1 MFYFRIFIMTK
12 KKTETKTK
20 KVDLQRAKDIAEVIG
35 AFSQFTPR
43 FDAENVPL
51 FSRTFVLKNILGFT
65 EEEIIE
71 NDRLINEESQAIL
84 ATLEYLKGT
93 TNQVIPE
100 NKTTKTKKEKVN

>member
-12 KKTETKTK
+12 KKTEDK

-35 AFSQFTPR
+35 TLSQFTPR
-43 FDAENVPL
+43 FDVENVPL
-51 FSRTFVLKNILGFT
+51 FSRTFLLKNILGFT

-71 NDRLINEESQAIL
+71 NDKLINEESQAIL

-93 TNQVIPE
+93 ANQVIPE
-100 NKTTKTKKEKVN
+100 NKTTKTKKQKVN

>member
-12 KKTETKTK
+12 KKTENK

-35 AFSQFTPR
+35 TLSQFTPR
-43 FDAENVPL
+43 FDVENVPL
-51 FSRTFVLKNILGFT
+51 FSRTFLLKNILGFT

-71 NDRLINEESQAIL
+71 NDKLINEESQAIL

-93 TNQVIPE
+93 ANQVIPE

>member
-12 KKTETKTK
+12 KKTENK

-35 AFSQFTPR
+35 TLSQFTPR
-43 FDAENVPL
+43 FDVENIPL
-51 FSRTFVLKNILGFT
+51 FSRTFLLKNILGFT

-71 NDRLINEESQAIL
+71 NDKLINDESQAIL
-84 ATLEYLKGT
+84 ATLDYLKGT
-93 TNQVIPE
+93 ANQVIPE

>member
-1 MFYFRIFIMTK
+1 MAK

-35 AFSQFTPR
+35 TLSQFTPR
-43 FDAENVPL
+43 FDVENIPL
-51 FSRTFVLKNILGFT
+51 FSRTFLLKNILGFT

-71 NDRLINEESQAIL
+71 NDKLINEESQAIL
-84 ATLEYLKGT
+84 STLEYLKGT
-93 TNQVIPE
+93 ANQVIPE

>member
-1 MFYFRIFIMTK
+1 MT

-35 AFSQFTPR
+35 TLSQFTPR
-43 FDAENVPL
+43 FDVENVPL
-51 FSRTFVLKNILGFT
+51 FSRTFLLKNILGFT

-71 NDRLINEESQAIL
+71 NDKLINEESQAIL

-93 TNQVIPE
+93 PNQVIPE

>member
-12 KKTETKTK
+12 KKTENK

-35 AFSQFTPR
+35 TLSQFTPR
-43 FDAENVPL
+43 FDVENVPL
-51 FSRTFVLKNILGFT
+51 FSRTFLLKNILGFT

-71 NDRLINEESQAIL
+71 NDKLINEESQAIL

-93 TNQVIPE
+93 ANQVIPE
-100 NKTTKTKKEKVN
+100 NKTRKTKKEKVN

>member
-12 KKTETKTK
+12 KKTEDK

-35 AFSQFTPR
+35 TLSQFTPR
-43 FDAENVPL
+43 FDVENVPL
-51 FSRTFVLKNILGFT
+51 FSRTFLLKNILGFT

-71 NDRLINEESQAIL
+71 NDKLINEESQAIL

-93 TNQVIPE
+93 ANQVIPE
-100 NKTTKTKKEKVN
+100 NKTTKTKKVKVN

>member
-12 KKTETKTK
+12 KKTENK

-35 AFSQFTPR
+35 TLSQFTPR
-43 FDAENVPL
+43 FDVENIPL
-51 FSRTFVLKNILGFT
+51 FSRTFLLKNILGFT

-71 NDRLINEESQAIL
+71 NDKLINEESQAIL

-93 TNQVIPE
+93 ANQVIPE

>member
-35 AFSQFTPR
+35 TLSQFTPR
-43 FDAENVPL
+43 FDVENVPL
-51 FSRTFVLKNILGFT
+51 FSRTFLLKNILGFT

-71 NDRLINEESQAIL
+71 NDKLINEESQAIL

-93 TNQVIPE
+93 PNQVIPE

>member
-12 KKTETKTK
+12 KKKENN
-20 KVDLQRAKDIAEVIG
+20 KVDIQRAKDIAEVIG
-35 AFSQFTPR
+35 TLSQFTPR
-43 FDAENVPL
+43 FDVENIPL
-51 FSRTFVLKNILGFT
+51 FSRTFLLKNILGFT

-71 NDRLINEESQAIL
+71 NDKLINEESQAIL

>member
-1 MFYFRIFIMTK
+1 MTK
-12 KKTETKTK
+12 KKKENN
-20 KVDLQRAKDIAEVIG
+20 KVDIQRAKDIAEVIG
-35 AFSQFTPR
+35 TLSQFTPR
-43 FDAENVPL
+43 FDVENIPL
-51 FSRTFVLKNILGFT
+51 FSRTFLLKNILGFT

-71 NDRLINEESQAIL
+71 NDKLINEESQAIL

>member
-12 KKTETKTK
+12 KKTENK

-35 AFSQFTPR
+35 TLSQFTPR
-43 FDAENVPL
+43 FDVENVPL
-51 FSRTFVLKNILGFT
+51 FSRTFLLKNILGFT

-71 NDRLINEESQAIL
+71 NDKLINEESQAIL

>member
-12 KKTETKTK
+12 KKTEDK

-35 AFSQFTPR
+35 TLSQFTPR
-43 FDAENVPL
+43 FDVENVPL
-51 FSRTFVLKNILGFT
+51 FSRTFLLKNILGFT

-71 NDRLINEESQAIL
+71 NDKLINEESQAIL

-100 NKTTKTKKEKVN
+100 KKTTKTKKEKVN